1 MSAVLDPTRGP
12 LPFARFYL
20 PLAATSLLLTAT
32 NPLLAAALART
43 ADPAVALSGYGVAF
57 ALIGVM
63 YAPLLVVQ
71 QVAAQR
77 LLEAGDLRPVRRF
90 ALVLGTL
97 LSVLAV
103 LVAFTPL
110 GVWIFRTVVGVEGPI
125 LDEALEA
132 MVFLWPVPLLT
143 GVRALH
149 QGRLVAG
156 HRTHPIATATGVRTA
171 VLAAVAF
178 VLAAGGGGAW
188 IGGVAF
194 TVGLFAEAAMVS
206 LAPAPLPDVPERTEL
221 EQPGEDRLLAFSG
234 PLMLNV
240 LLWWSTPLIIN
251 SVLARTPEPDCSIAA
266 FTVVEAVAWFLT
278 APVGQLQH
286 ASLALVDS
294 REAHER
300 VRVYAA
306 TLAVGVTA
314 ILLVL
319 SIPDIREWILWTG
332 FRLDPSL
339 LEPAGLAFPVAALYP
354 ALYGHRQYYQ
364 GIFVR
369 TGCTKLVGRGAVL
382 RIAVILAAAPLLLGP
397 MGRNGAQLGVTL
409 AVIGLLGPARPPQDS
424 GVSGS
429 ASGHGSTVQSSSS
442 TSSRWFTRTPGMP
455 HGRASG
461 VGMAWTTVPFTRKRV
476 SSPSTSTASSFRG
489 SSPSSSTRTT
499 AGWAVQSTSA
509 SVFSPRRRFTR
520 KSPVP
525 RTRR

>member
-1 MSAVLDPTRGP
+1 MSSAVDPTVGP
-12 LPFARFYL
+12 APFSRFYL

-57 ALIGVM
+57 ALTGVL

-77 LLEAGDLRPVRRF
+77 LLEARDLKPVRTF
-90 ALVLGTL
+90 ALVLGLL
-97 LSVLAV
+97 LSALAV

-110 GVWIFRTVVGVEGPI
+110 GVWIFRTVVGVDGPI

-132 MVFLWPVPLLT
+132 MGVLWPVPLLT

-156 HRTHPIATATGVRTA
+156 HRTNPIASATGVRTA
-171 VLAAVAF
+171 VLAGVAF

-188 IGGVAF
+188 VGGVAF
-194 TVGLFAEAAMVS
+194 TTGLFAETLLVS
-206 LAPAPLPDVPERTEL
+206 FAPAPTPEAPEKTEL

-286 ASLALVDS
+286 ASLALVDC
-294 REAHER
+294 RDAHRR

-306 TLAVGVTA
+306 VLAVGVTGL
-314 ILLVL
+314 LLVL
-319 SIPDIREWILWTG
+319 SLPAIREWILWTG

-382 RIAVILAAAPLLLGP
+382 RVGVILAAAPLLLAA
-397 MGRNGAQLGVTL
+397 MGENGARMGVTL
-409 AVIGLLGPARPPQDS
+409 AVVGLLAEN
-424 GVSGS
+424 
-429 ASGHGSTVQSSSS
+429 
-442 TSSRWFTRTPGMP
+442 
-455 HGRASG
+455 
-461 VGMAWTTVPFTRKRV
+461 
-476 SSPSTSTASSFRG
+476 
-489 SSPSSSTRTT
+489 
-499 AGWAVQSTSA
+499 
-509 SVFSPRRRFTR
+509 VFLEIQARRRALPLLEGPEPAPSF
-520 KSPVP
+520 
-525 RTRR
+525 